1 MTELTSFPLGNDLRV
16 TVETP
21 TPPGLTQA
29 GLHPKIIKSEQT
41 LRQALAPVTSA
52 AAEVIEKFR
61 ELPSRPDEIEIHF
74 GVKLD
79 GMLGAVIATA
89 AIGTHL
95 DVTLRWGHPS
105 DDVGQHDGPA

>member
-1 MTELTSFPLGNDLRV
+1 MTELTSFPLGNDLQV

-21 TPPGLTQA
+21 AAPGLTQA
-29 GLHPKIIKSEQT
+29 GLHSKIIVSEQT

-61 ELPSRPDEIEIHF
+61 EIPSRPDEIEIHF

-79 GMLGAVIATA
+79 GTLGAIIATA

-95 DVTLRWGHPS
+95 DVTLRWAHPS
-105 DDVGQHDGPA
+105 DDVGQRDDPA

>member
-1 MTELTSFPLGNDLRV
+1 MR
-16 TVETP
+16 
-21 TPPGLTQA
+21 PPGLTQA

-61 ELPSRPDEIEIHF
+61 ELPSRPDEIEINF
-74 GVKLD
+74 GVKL
-79 GMLGAVIATA
+79 GVTLGAVIATA

-95 DVTLRWGHPS
+95 DVKLRWGHPS
-105 DDVGQHDGPA
+105 DAGRRDAPEQEATPRPAA